1 MHHHKHEN
9 PQSICKPT
17 QPTQILQ
24 NLTALAETFGGICM
38 KIIGFSSGV
47 VGHDSNVDR
56 MVKAIMEKSGADSE
70 FVKLNDLN
78 YSACK
83 SCVWLC
89 AVPQI
94 CRLEDE
100 LSPYYQKV
108 KEADAVVL
116 GSPIHFG
123 TVNAAMVSFISRL
136 WGFRHVS
143 IPIKNKP
150 FVLALSGLG
159 NERSDTSRDDFRRLL
174 RPFQVNI
181 LDIVSYYSRIP
192 PCYSCGRHQECR
204 IGGAFRLWGEKTST
218 LPITPDLFRIWED
231 SSDTVTQIE
240 AAGEKLRDT

>member
-1 MHHHKHEN
+1 
-9 PQSICKPT
+9 
-17 QPTQILQ
+17 
-24 NLTALAETFGGICM
+24 M

-47 VGHDSNVDR
+47 VGHESNVDR
-56 MVKAIMEKSGADSE
+56 MVKAIMEKSDGDSE

-83 SCVWLC
+83 SCVALC
-89 AVPQI
+89 AGPQV

-100 LSPYYQKV
+100 LLPFYQKV

-123 TVNAAMVSFISRL
+123 SVNAAMVSFISRL

-143 IPIKNKP
+143 IPIKDKP

-159 NERSDTSRDDFRRLL
+159 VERSDTSRDDFRRLL
-174 RPFQVNI
+174 RPYQVNI
-181 LDIVSYYSRIP
+181 LDVVSYYSKIP

-204 IGGAFRLWGEKTST
+204 IGGAFMRG
-218 LPITPDLFRIWED
+218 
-231 SSDTVTQIE
+231 
-240 AAGEKLRDT
+240 